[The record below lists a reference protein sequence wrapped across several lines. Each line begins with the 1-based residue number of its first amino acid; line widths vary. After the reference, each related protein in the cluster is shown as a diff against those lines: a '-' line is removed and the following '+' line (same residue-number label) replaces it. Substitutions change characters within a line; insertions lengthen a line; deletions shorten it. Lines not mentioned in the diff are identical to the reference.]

1 MFSPIFIFQVINFCF
16 KIARMVLDFFMTPST
31 IPSDLHHIIN
41 EDMISSYFA
50 ALTQVDDPDTHLRSD
65 SQEHN
70 SVLISSTDLVL
81 LLELVFQNQT
91 CDTNFMQ
98 LVQVV
103 QPAVAEL
110 QEGMQF
116 VVVEVGNDE
125 ILSDIS
131 QPSSPNTS
139 PPRTR
144 DANNPNQPNKSVSR
158 DLLASMEESPA
169 RRISTSTPLV
179 PSPSAPAIGS
189 MASSAPTPPSPAM
202 LNEAALVRSA
212 KQNLRLALSV
222 LDPICG
228 PTQLPVAELLLL
240 QCGRNLSF
248 DAHVMEAHISEV
260 GL

>member
-1 MFSPIFIFQVINFCF
+1 
-16 KIARMVLDFFMTPST
+16 MTPSS
-31 IPSDLHHIIN
+31 IPADLTHIIS
-41 EDMISSYFA
+41 EEMISAYFA

-91 CDTNFMQ
+91 CDNDFMQ

-103 QPAVAEL
+103 QPAVAVL

-116 VVVEVGNDE
+116 VVVEVGKDE
-125 ILSDIS
+125 ISTDGS
-131 QPSSPNTS
+131 QALARPSLQKEKNTTS
-139 PPRTR
+139 TTSTTSLDQSQAPQHHP
-144 DANNPNQPNKSVSR
+144 
-158 DLLASMEESPA
+158 LAA
-169 RRISTSTPLV
+169 STPLIH
-179 PSPSAPAIGS
+179 SPSAPVVS
-189 MASSAPTPPSPAM
+189 MTNSAPTPPSPAI
-202 LNEAALVRSA
+202 LTDAALVRAA
-212 KQNLRLALSV
+212 KQNLKLALSV

-228 PTQLPVAELLLL
+228 PTFLPMAELLLL

-260 GL
+260 LYSTINNRKGD